1 MREIVMRFSSRRG
14 RPIVQKPA
22 KDLGTKE
29 LRQKRQL
36 SLTKSPIDILLS
48 KSIITEEQ
56 HNAGLKFRWLYNLR
70 FGNLKLK
77 AYDGF
82 NLRGGD
88 ASFDEEYL
96 AKKSKIYL
104 KIANYLNENRILNI
118 VSNIV
123 IFDLFP
129 MILLPKSR
137 APNYT
142 NKTLLQDS
150 ELECLKQGLDY
161 IWCVFNYRHVA

>member
-1 MREIVMRFSSRRG
+1 MRFSSKRG
-14 RPIVQKPA
+14 RPAISKPA

-29 LRQKRQL
+29 LRQKKQL

-48 KSIITEEQ
+48 KLIITQDQ
-56 HNAGLKFRWLYNLR
+56 HDAALRFKWLYNLR

-82 NLRGGD
+82 NLRGSSMD
-88 ASFDEEYL
+88 FDQEYL

-104 KIANYLNENRILNI
+104 KIANYLNQNKILNI

-129 MILLPKSR
+129 VILLPKTREVS
-137 APNYT
+137 PNYA
-142 NKTLLQDS
+142 NKAMIQED
-150 ELECLKQGLDY
+150 ELNDLKHGLDY
-161 IWCVFNYRHVA
+161 ILSIV